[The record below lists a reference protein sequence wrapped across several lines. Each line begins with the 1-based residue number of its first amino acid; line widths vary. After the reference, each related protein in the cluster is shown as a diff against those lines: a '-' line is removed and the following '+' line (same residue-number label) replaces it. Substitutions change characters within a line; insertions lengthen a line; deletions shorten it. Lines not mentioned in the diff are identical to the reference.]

1 VTVGGVRSNRPVA
14 SDADVARHL
23 RRLRGGNRAVLTR
36 SQVAYVA
43 YLLGLVLLWAGLPAV
58 GAVRALLDPGFPL
71 LGDPVGAA
79 AAAPVLLV
87 AVLAGAM
94 LLGLRLATWQGP
106 LLVSAATIAWYLTL
120 PVDRAAALHTP
131 LLRGLLAMTA
141 VGLLAGAV
149 LGLLLASATAA
160 SAPPTVVAA
169 SSGAALLGLL
179 TASVGLFVERGTR
192 ATRAVI
198 TGSPFGT
205 AVVLA
210 TSALGVAAFRGVDVG
225 PVGEVLLWSGP
236 WGWAAHP
243 ALAAATG
250 SAPLWPVALG
260 LLVILTTTTTVGAW
274 RTAGEVPDGVLRAR
288 AHALSSFGAG
298 LYLGEPRDAR
308 LAARPAPT
316 GRARQARLRPPR
328 NPHLV
333 VVWRDALHLRRA
345 PARVAAAAG
354 YLLAAAM
361 LLDAGA
367 PPGWTAV
374 GAALLVHG
382 AAGQLLETARLDA
395 DDPRRTQ
402 LFACDS
408 GRVAVQHAALATAVR
423 ILLGWTVAA
432 VAAGAG
438 GVAPDQLL
446 LLMTLIPALAPV
458 PVVAGLLSAYKGRPP
473 LLLAVSGDEQG
484 PMALMGWYL
493 IGPLTSLSLLS
504 PLGLL
509 PASVDTHILVLTA
522 LITGVATFTVG
533 LAAVARR
540 ARRLDDS

>member
-1 VTVGGVRSNRPVA
+1 MIIRGAHLDRAGA
-14 SDADVARHL
+14 SHADVARHL
-23 RRLRGGNRAVLTR
+23 RRLQAGNRAGLTR
-36 SQVAYVA
+36 SQVLYVA
-43 YLLGLVLLWAGLPAV
+43 YLLGLMALWAGVPAV
-58 GAVRALLDPGFPL
+58 GAVRGLLDQGSLL

-79 AAAPVLLV
+79 TAAPVLLV
-87 AVLAGAM
+87 AVFAGAM

-120 PVDRAAALHTP
+120 PVDRAAALHPP

-149 LGLLLASATAA
+149 LGLLLVSAAAS

-169 SSGAALLGLL
+169 AGGGALLGLL

-198 TGSPFGT
+198 IGSPFGT
-205 AVVLA
+205 AVVFATFVLA
-210 TSALGVAAFRGVDVG
+210 VAAFRGVDVG

-236 WGWAAHP
+236 WGWAAQP

-250 SAPLWPVALG
+250 AAPRWPVALG
-260 LLVILTTTTTVGAW
+260 LLVMLTTAAAVGAW
-274 RTAGEVPDGVLRAR
+274 RAAGDLPDEALRAR
-288 AHALSSFGAG
+288 ARARTSVGAA

-308 LAARPAPT
+308 LATRPPRAR
-316 GRARQARLRPPR
+316 RARQARLRPPHQ
-328 NPHLV
+328 PWLV

-345 PARVAAAAG
+345 PVRVAAAAG

-361 LLDAGA
+361 LLTVGGSQ
-367 PPGWTAV
+367 GWPAA

-395 DDPRRTQ
+395 DDPRRTW
-402 LFACDS
+402 LFASDS
-408 GRVAVQHAALATAVR
+408 GRVAAQHAALATGVL
-423 ILLGWTVAA
+423 ILLGWTAA
-432 VAAGAG
+432 VTAGVG
-438 GVAPDQLL
+438 GVASGRLPLV
-446 LLMTLIPALAPV
+446 MSLIAVLAPV

-473 LLLAVSGDEQG
+473 LFLAVRGDDHG
-484 PMALMGWYL
+484 PLALMGWYL
-493 IGPLTSLSLLS
+493 IGPLTSLSLLA

-509 PASVDTHILVLTA
+509 AASSGTLVVVVA
-522 LITGVATFTVG
+522 AVATGVGTSAGG

-540 ARRLDDS
+540 ARRLDDH